1 MLARRATIRKPARRQ
16 AKRTGSVPSKSLG
29 TLGNGSKLT
38 TFAVHRATTPTTTR
52 VSFTSN
58 TATCSI
64 GNSTDT
70 ASPGLGPTTPVPNE
84 VGSRKSLSPPKS
96 SLHNPNYN
104 KNRTSI
110 GTSGNVTPQRPSLF
124 EAYAILKVSI
134 YHIALYFILTTEI
147 SNILSHIHSNDL
159 TS

>member
-1 MLARRATIRKPARRQ
+1 MLARRATIRKPVRRQ
-16 AKRTGSVPSKSLG
+16 AKKTGSLPPKSLQ

-52 VSFTSN
+52 VSFTSD

-70 ASPGLGPTTPVPNE
+70 VSPGLGPTTPVPNE

-96 SLHNPNYN
+96 SPHNPNY
-104 KNRTSI
+104 KNRTS
-110 GTSGNVTPQRPSLF
+110 TGNVTPQRPSLF

-134 YHIALYFILTTEI
+134 L
-147 SNILSHIHSNDL
+147 
-159 TS
+159 